1 MRKLFRLMAMTIVV
15 LAMTA
20 CGSQSTTPE
29 GAARAFLKSY
39 QKGDYVALVDQMHFT
54 KPVSDEDKAQ
64 FAELLKGKVGPEVE
78 KKGGIASFDINETTV
93 AEDGQTAKVNYTLH
107 FGDGSESKD
116 NVKLILVDGKWALD
130 AGK

>member
-1 MRKLFRLMAMTIVV
+1 MKNLFRLMAMTIVV
-15 LAMTA
+15 LAMSA
-20 CGSQSTTPE
+20 CSKSSTPE
-29 GAARAFLKSY
+29 GAANAFLKSY
-39 QKGDYVALVDQMHFT
+39 QKGDYVALVDQMYFS

-78 KKGGIASFDINETTV
+78 KKGGIASYDIDETV
-93 AEDGQTAKVNYTLH
+93 IAEDGQSAKVNYTLH

-116 NVKLILVDGKWALD
+116 DVKLILVEGKWMLD